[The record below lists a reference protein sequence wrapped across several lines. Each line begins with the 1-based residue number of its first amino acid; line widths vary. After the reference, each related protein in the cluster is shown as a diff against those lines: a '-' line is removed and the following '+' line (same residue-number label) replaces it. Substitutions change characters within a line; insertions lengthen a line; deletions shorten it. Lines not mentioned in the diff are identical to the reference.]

1 MQLMIVRHNPTRNR
15 AYKAAAMFAEIAA
28 WRRELAE
35 EERIERERRAAVV
48 RAHTVYKG
56 GADNI
61 TDDVEFRRK
70 VRAER
75 A

>member
-35 EERIERERRAAVV
+35 EERAERERRAAAI

-56 GADNI
+56 GADGI
-61 TDDVEFRRK
+61 TDDAEFRRK
-70 VRAER
+70 VREKQQ
-75 A
+75 